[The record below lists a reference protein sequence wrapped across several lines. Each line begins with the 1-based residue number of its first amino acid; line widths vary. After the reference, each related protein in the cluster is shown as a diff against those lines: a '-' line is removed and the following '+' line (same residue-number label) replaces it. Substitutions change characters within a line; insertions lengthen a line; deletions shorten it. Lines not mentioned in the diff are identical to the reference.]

1 MNRKPE
7 VPEPAKSEIDR
18 LLGEAGRLRKG
29 GDMNGSLHLA
39 LEAWRVIPE
48 PKSSWDYYPQSL
60 SVSFLRR
67 YTDMGDVEKAK
78 HWIGVAYEMYDDPSR
93 EGHYILM
100 FEASSLFKLGL
111 KDEAYDV
118 IDRIYGLY
126 GREGFKG
133 EHLDYLEFYLKERAR
148 RRG

>member
-7 VPEPAKSEIDR
+7 IPEPAKSEIDE
-18 LLGEAGRLRKG
+18 LLGEARRLFKT
-29 GDMNGSLHLA
+29 GSMKSSLQIA
-39 LEAWRVIPE
+39 LEAWNKIPA
-48 PKSSWDYYPQSL
+48 PKSKWDYYPQSL
-60 SVSFLRR
+60 SVSFLRE
-67 YTDMGDVEKAK
+67 YTDLGDVEQAK
-78 HWIGVAYEMYDDPSR
+78 HWIGVAYEMYNDPNR

-100 FEASSLFKLGL
+100 FEASSLYKLGL
-111 KDEAYDV
+111 KGEAYDV
-118 IDRIYGLY
+118 IDRIYDLY